1 MLSAWKSYHEGKIQ
15 APTCPL
21 YNPWWKEPDQPS
33 LPDGRSWLELVRQYS
48 SMCGRGKPCKI
59 LQADCRTTLHSVNL
73 TYVIQKNI
81 CHFCTFLSLSYVL
94 RIFEDRCQLGSHS
107 AQYILHITIQFHHS
121 INLSLITA
129 FSQPGCHY
137 MNSCARDEP
146 WGSMRNGGPCCDSF
160 DSWPAR
166 RSSWL
171 KKMELSE

>member
-1 MLSAWKSYHEGKIQ
+1 MVKGTRPAIVAWWQKLVGIGTTIFFHVWKGKTLQ
-15 APTCPL
+15 DLA
-21 YNPWWKEPDQPS
+21 
-33 LPDGRSWLELVRQYS
+33 SWLPNHLAFS
-48 SMCGRGKPCKI
+48 KPNIC
-59 LQADCRTTLHSVNL
+59 HS
-73 TYVIQKNI
+73 KNI
-81 CHFCTFLSLSYVL
+81 CHFCTCLSLFYVL

-107 AQYILHITIQFHHS
+107 AQCILHITIQFHYS

-137 MNSCARDEP
+137 MNSCAGDEP
-146 WGSMRNGGPCCDSF
+146 WASMRNGGPCCDSF